1 MMNYDLFKSLISE
14 RISEYLPPIFQEAE
28 IVIKKVC
35 KINEEKDAL
44 IVVLKGDDMTYSSPT
59 IYLDDIYEEFC
70 EHEDLDDILFKISLI
85 VMQYTGQIPR
95 ECVEI
100 DLYDKKDSIV
110 MTLINKEKN
119 KNMLKDVPYKDF
131 LDLAITY
138 RIVMCFDDSGFS
150 TVMLTNE
157 LMEDMGLTLEEID
170 TLAQE
175 NTSRL
180 FPLEICKFS
189 KEFYMMTNE
198 EKIHGATT
206 MVCTDSVEKL
216 AEIIDDNFYII
227 PSSIHEVLAVPAK
240 YANLR
245 RLKHIL
251 DDANENFVEANEIL
265 SDHLY
270 YYSLDEREIQKVA
283 SYK

>member
-1 MMNYDLFKSLISE
+1 MMNYDLFKSLIAE
-14 RISEYLPPIFQEAE
+14 RIGDYLPPVFNEAE
-28 IVIKKVC
+28 ILVKKVC

-44 IVVLKGDDMTYSSPT
+44 IVVLKGDEMTYSSPT
-59 IYLDDIYEEFC
+59 IYLDDMYEEFC
-70 EHEDLDDILFKISLI
+70 EYEDLDDILFKISLI

-95 ECVEI
+95 ECIEI
-100 DLYDKKDSIV
+100 DLNAKRDSIV

-119 KNMLKDVPYKDF
+119 KSMLEDVPYKEF

-150 TVMLTNE
+150 TVLLTNE
-157 LMEDMGLTLEEID
+157 IMEDMGLTLEEVD
-170 TLAQE
+170 KLAQE
-175 NTSRL
+175 NTSRI

-206 MVCTDSVEKL
+206 MVCTESMEKL
-216 AEIIDDNFYII
+216 AEIINDNFYII

-251 DDANENFVEANEIL
+251 DDANENFVEPNEIL
-265 SDHLY
+265 SDRLY
-270 YYSLDEREIQKVA
+270 YYSLDERKVQNVA

>member
-1 MMNYDLFKSLISE
+1 MMNYDLFKSLIAE
-14 RISEYLPPIFQEAE
+14 RIGDYLPPVFNEAE
-28 IVIKKVC
+28 ILVKKVC

-44 IVVLKGDDMTYSSPT
+44 IVVLKGDEMTYSSPT
-59 IYLDDIYEEFC
+59 IYLDDMYEEFC
-70 EHEDLDDILFKISLI
+70 EYEDLDDILFKISLI

-95 ECVEI
+95 ECIEI
-100 DLYDKKDSIV
+100 DLNAKRDSIV

-119 KNMLKDVPYKDF
+119 KSMLEDVPHKDF

-150 TVMLTNE
+150 TVLLTNE
-157 LMEDMGLTLEEID
+157 LMEDMGLTLEEVD
-170 TLAQE
+170 KLAQE
-175 NTSRL
+175 NTSRI

-206 MVCTDSVEKL
+206 MVCTESMEKL
-216 AEIIDDNFYII
+216 AEIINDNFYII

-251 DDANENFVEANEIL
+251 DDANENFVEPNEIL
-265 SDHLY
+265 SDRLY
-270 YYSLDEREIQKVA
+270 YYSLDERKVQNVA